1 MDRWRPKAGRSLMG
15 VWGSDRWAPPGAEE
29 RRGAAPALALAS
41 HLLGIDPAVSTLSS
55 QFHPAYRTG
64 PCGPGGGVSHLSN
77 VLPNHCLLFQTS
89 AEGPGVQLTFLHGS
103 QVRAGHTLLGD

>member
-1 MDRWRPKAGRSLMG
+1 MDRWGPKAGRSLMG

-41 HLLGIDPAVSTLSS
+41 HLLGIDPAVSTCPHSAILPTARGHAV
-55 QFHPAYRTG
+55 Q
-64 PCGPGGGVSHLSN
+64 GGGVSHLSN